1 MPKQLA
7 VLTATQVASLEH
19 LRQLYAHKEA
29 PDSRFTFN
37 DALYLRYLRARNF
50 HTEKAVEMLDKTIAW
65 RQEFGLHR
73 MDEWM
78 DVIRKE
84 NETGKTYVRGFDKEG
99 HVIIYMKPRC
109 ENTNDHDG
117 NLKHLVYNLEKAI
130 QCMEAR
136 GSGNGNGNVEKLSLV
151 VDYHGF
157 SLLNAPP
164 LKTSL
169 AVLSILQ
176 NHYPERLFRA
186 YCVRPPWI
194 FSTSYAAI
202 SPFIDPITK
211 HKILM
216 MSGNFDTIKSQLLDA
231 IDKSVLEADF
241 GGEDARP
248 FNSSVYL
255 SSPMPQDFNALLNS
269 ASTSESEVVALK

>member
-1 MPKQLA
+1 MHSESLQIA
-7 VLTATQVASLEH
+7 TLTATQLASLEH
-19 LRQLYAHKEA
+19 LRQVYANKEA

-65 RQEFGLHR
+65 RHEFGLHR
-73 MDEWM
+73 FMDDEWM
-78 DVIRKE
+78 DVVRKE

-109 ENTNDHDG
+109 ENTNNHDG

-130 QCMEAR
+130 QCMEAK
-136 GSGNGNGNVEKLSLV
+136 GGNVEKLSLI

-202 SPFIDPITK
+202 SPFIDPVTK

-231 IDKSVLEADF
+231 VDQSVLEADF
-241 GGEDARP
+241 GGDDTRP
-248 FNSSVYL
+248 FNSSMYV
-255 SSPMPQDFNALLNS
+255 SSPFPQDFNAWLNS
-269 ASTSESEVVALK
+269 VSDSVVVSK